1 MKCQFIS
8 LTVALLLSFVP
19 LFAQTVFVVKG
30 TVTDEEGMPLYGCI
44 VSISE
49 TKGTVT
55 DSLGHYSLPIP
66 NDKAVEIHY
75 ECLGYEEVV
84 LTYSPESS
92 FLPDPDVKLRIDPTL
107 PDVVI
112 IMDPSPTPVRRE
124 EPQTLSLD
132 THQEDI
138 LAKETKQE
146 QFFSVSASVIPD
158 EVRFITL
165 YTQIGKAGILYPY
178 VIRFEDEAG
187 KPIYRKEAKKVLRCI
202 KKQAVDSIR
211 FEGFVLRSVGNMVD
225 DAAAQKAADVV
236 ENYGLHDYGKRDTP
250 VYYFERQK
258 KDKSN
263 PFYRQ
268 TQTPIVLD
276 DCLGFASI
284 GDSLTS

>member
-84 LTYSPESS
+84 LTYSPESA
-92 FLPDPDVKLRIDPTL
+92 LPLNPDVVLKIDPTL

-138 LAKETKQE
+138 LAQETKQE
-146 QFFSVSASVIPD
+146 QFFTVSAAVIPD

-165 YTQIGKAGILYPY
+165 YTQIGKAGTLYPY
-178 VIRFEDEAG
+178 VIQFEDEAG
-187 KPIYRKEAKKVLRCI
+187 KPIYRKEAKKVFRSI

-211 FEGFVLRSVGNMVD
+211 FEGFVLGSVGNMVD
-225 DAAAQKAADVV
+225 DAGAQKAAEVV
-236 ENYGLHDYGKRDTP
+236 KSYGLHDYGKRDTP
-250 VYYFERQK
+250 VYYFERQE
-258 KDKSN
+258 
-263 PFYRQ
+263 
-268 TQTPIVLD
+268 
-276 DCLGFASI
+276 
-284 GDSLTS
+284 